1 MFAAGCGGGDASP
14 KPSAEP
20 SSPATQP
27 TGSPAPAPASIG
39 TAKGSVTFET
49 SDGFTLAGRVFG
61 DGPNGVILGHMG
73 SPANS
78 QGDWWTLAEQLAHRG
93 YRVMTFNDRGI
104 CPDGAEGCSEGSIDF
119 ENAWRDLDAAAGFI
133 RDHGVRKLVVGG
145 GSLGAMAAL
154 YLAGRPGQT
163 FDGVMSVSGIQN
175 IDPYVLDRPM
185 IEAIDEPKLFIV
197 SRDDEVEATTAFRDW
212 TQWARPPAESR
223 LLPGAGHG
231 SDLLVPITPDEN
243 RALVMFHQAVF
254 GFLDRTLG

>member
-175 IDPYVLDRPM
+175 IDPYVLGQ
-185 IEAIDEPKLFIV
+185 A
-197 SRDDEVEATTAFRDW
+197 
-212 TQWARPPAESR
+212 ARRVAPVARRRTRQRSAGPHHAGRESS
-223 LLPGAGHG
+223 AGH
-231 SDLLVPITPDEN
+231 VPSGRLRVPRPDAGLT
-243 RALVMFHQAVF
+243 R
-254 GFLDRTLG
+254 